1 MYTGRGTRIVPPL
14 LYNKGANQ
22 STLTCTTMQEI
33 DFFLQSIYG
42 QVLAQQIDNRHVLIF
57 RRDGLTCRTRTAAR
71 LISSKK
77 KKGRIF
83 LLIKGWASVF
93 RSRHCLKFISFN
105 PELRIS
111 VPQKNAPSL
120 YP

>member
-42 QVLAQQIDNRHVLIF
+42 QVLAQQIDNRQL
-57 RRDGLTCRTRTAAR
+57 DM
-71 LISSKK
+71 S
-77 KKGRIF
+77 
-83 LLIKGWASVF
+83 
-93 RSRHCLKFISFN
+93 
-105 PELRIS
+105 
-111 VPQKNAPSL
+111 
-120 YP
+120 

>member
-57 RRDGLTCRTRTAAR
+57 RRALRPS
-71 LISSKK
+71 SSKK
-77 KKGRIF
+77 LTRLF
-83 LLIKGWASVF
+83 LL
-93 RSRHCLKFISFN
+93 SRTDPMPISIHEYLSKSLK
-105 PELRIS
+105 
-111 VPQKNAPSL
+111 
-120 YP
+120 